1 MLINWMVG
9 FRTLSYLVSLLGM
22 LNGNLKRLQ
31 RVFRLFGAPQSDNI
45 VGLTEYQN
53 SNPEQLA
60 TLQLHLA
67 P

>member
-9 FRTLSYLVSLLGM
+9 FRVLSYLVSLLGM

-53 SNPEQLA
+53 SNLEQLA

>member
-1 MLINWMVG
+1 MLLNWMVG
-9 FRTLSYLVSLLGM
+9 FRALSYLVSLLGM

-31 RVFRLFGAPQSDNI
+31 RLFGAPQSDNI

-53 SNPEQLA
+53 SNPEHLA
-60 TLQLHLA
+60 PLQLHLA

>member
-9 FRTLSYLVSLLGM
+9 FRVLSYLVSLLGM

-31 RVFRLFGAPQSDNI
+31 RLFGAPQSDNI

-53 SNPEQLA
+53 SNLERLA